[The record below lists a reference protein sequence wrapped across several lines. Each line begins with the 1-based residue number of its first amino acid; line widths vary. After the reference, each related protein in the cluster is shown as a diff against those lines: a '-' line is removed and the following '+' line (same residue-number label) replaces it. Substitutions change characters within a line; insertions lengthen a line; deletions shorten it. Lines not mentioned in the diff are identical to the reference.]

1 MVVYYCVCELE
12 DKTIKTVLFTL
23 LCTVQSV
30 KVTSGFL
37 WFICVCVC
45 VCVNLQAISKMYIE
59 RQRT

>member
-37 WFICVCVC
+37 WFICVCV
-45 VCVNLQAISKMYIE
+45 NLQAISKMYIE